1 MTNRVTSPWGLA
13 VPEPG
18 ACSRLWGQV
27 TGSLQWEVRG
37 CRVPSISRG
46 QMQRYSS
53 VMAHGDEGLQPRHV
67 ESVHMFPKST
77 KWQPGDQG
85 TGWELGCCADSW
97 LASC

>member
-1 MTNRVTSPWGLA
+1 M
-13 VPEPG
+13 
-18 ACSRLWGQV
+18 
-27 TGSLQWEVRG
+27 
-37 CRVPSISRG
+37 PSISRG

-67 ESVHMFPKST
+67 ESMHMFPKST